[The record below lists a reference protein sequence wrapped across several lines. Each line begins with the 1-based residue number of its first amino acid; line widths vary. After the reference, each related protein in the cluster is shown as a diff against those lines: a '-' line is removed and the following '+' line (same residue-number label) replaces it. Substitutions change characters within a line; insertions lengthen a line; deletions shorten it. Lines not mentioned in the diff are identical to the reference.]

1 MAHILISSNR
11 LNRAEQWTTILSKEH
26 ETALFNGLKKM
37 VTHAL
42 PNDAELIVI
51 DAALLDS
58 ELSALIPIR
67 QLQLKMLIIG
77 DDWSDDKQ
85 IEALA
90 LGCSG
95 YCEAQ
100 NAEKLLLKAVNQ
112 LLLGDTWIQRHL
124 VPRLIKTLADSNG
137 KHRHNHSSNN
147 SDIKKK
153 LASLSNRELEV
164 ANLIKIGESNKAI
177 ATALNISERTVKAHL
192 TSIFNKL
199 EIPDRLHLALFLKEI
214 SPSD

>member
-1 MAHILISSNR
+1 
-11 LNRAEQWTTILSKEH
+11 
-26 ETALFNGLKKM
+26 M
-37 VTHAL
+37 VTHTL

-51 DAALLDS
+51 DANLLDS
-58 ELSALIPIR
+58 DLSALIPLR

-77 DDWSDDKQ
+77 DDWSDDRQ

-137 KHRHNHSSNN
+137 KHRHNHSLNN

-164 ANLIKIGESNKAI
+164 ANLIKIGESNRAI
-177 ATALNISERTVKAHL
+177 ATTLNISERTVKAHL

-199 EIPDRLHLALFLKEI
+199 EISDRLHLALFLKET